1 MKKVLKKIISP
12 FLQWW
17 FKKYYSKPRVYTY
30 KGMQTTVVPG
40 VFPPKYTFS
49 TTILLNYIEQLELNG
64 KTVLELG
71 CGSGII
77 SLLAAKK
84 GAIVTASDINKNALN
99 QLNISANKNNL
110 KLNIIKSDLFD
121 AIPETLF
128 NYIIIN
134 PPYYPKDPGNIAEQ
148 AWYCGENFEYFQ
160 KLFKQ
165 LPPYLL
171 PKSNAIMILSEDCNI
186 NKIKH
191 IALNHSLSLT
201 KVHQVK
207 NFLETNYLFNLKKT

>member
-30 KGMQTTVVPG
+30 KGIQTTVVPG
-40 VFPPKYTFS
+40 VFPPKHTYS

-84 GAIVTASDINKNALN
+84 GAIVTALDINEKALK
-99 QLNISANKNNL
+99 QLNVSAQEN
-110 KLNIIKSDLFD
+110 KLNLSLIKSDLFD
-121 AIPETLF
+121 SIPETHF
-128 NYIIIN
+128 DYIIIN
-134 PPYYPKDPGNIAEQ
+134 PPYYPKKPQNITEQ

-165 LPPYLL
+165 LPKYIS
-171 PKSNAIMILSEDCNI
+171 SNNNVLMILSEDCDVKKIQSIANK
-186 NKIKH
+186 NKLDLKCFKIKK
-191 IALNHSLSLT
+191 SL
-201 KVHQVK
+201 
-207 NFLETNYLFNLKKT
+207 FEENYLFNIELK